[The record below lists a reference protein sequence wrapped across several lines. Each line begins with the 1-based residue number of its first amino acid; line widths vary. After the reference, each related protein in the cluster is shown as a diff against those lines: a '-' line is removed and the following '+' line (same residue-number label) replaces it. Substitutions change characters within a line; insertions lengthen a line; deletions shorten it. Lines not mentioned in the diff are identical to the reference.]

1 MREFLYVCFCVKA
14 FRLQNWTCFLLFHIC
29 GPISR
34 RENFPY
40 SELFCSA
47 FSHIWIEYLDTPY
60 LEYGKMRT
68 RISPHKDTFYAV
80 FITMSLTS
88 WITTLRTLQRK
99 YSVVILFI
107 YLLLY
112 FFCETWQSFD
122 FAKVSASTF
131 SAKDK
136 TTIRFC

>member
-1 MREFLYVCFCVKA
+1 MFLCEGFSITKLNLLLTFSYLWPYFTAWKFSV
-14 FRLQNWTCFLLFHIC
+14 FRVILFRILSHLDWVL
-29 GPISR
+29 R
-34 RENFPY
+34 Y
-40 SELFCSA
+40 SVSLRIQSEC
-47 FSHIWIEYLDTPY
+47 
-60 LEYGKMRT
+60 GKMRT
-68 RISPHKDTFYAV
+68 RISLHKDTFYAV

-99 YSVVILFI
+99 YLVVILFI
-107 YLLLY
+107 YLLIY